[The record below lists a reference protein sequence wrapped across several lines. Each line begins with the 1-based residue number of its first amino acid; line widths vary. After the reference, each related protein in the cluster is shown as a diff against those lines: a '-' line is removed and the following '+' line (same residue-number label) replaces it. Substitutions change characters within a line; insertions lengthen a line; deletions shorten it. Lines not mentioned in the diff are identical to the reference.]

1 MGASIWSVMSNIVL
15 PPGAAL
21 LVFVTFPMPDFLSAA
36 ATALVSL
43 LMDMRLFRV
52 GGFGVTLFAFLFA
65 LALFAF
71 ATQCHEIYTLTHRR
85 FGGGKAEGAA
95 DRHQGGH
102 LAGGAE
108 FLDEHVHRHG
118 LLVSVP
124 VPQRAEEVFAA
135 EGGGRRVGSA
145 SKSGVGARRVRERAV
160 SRRADMPRR
169 VSSVVCVEMGR
180 KGHERANP
188 TSREVLRSTRF
199 QHQLLTP
206 LW

>member
-1 MGASIWSVMSNIVL
+1 MSNIVL

-85 FGGGKAEGAA
+85 FGGAKPKGLPIDIKADIWRAERNFWMSTCIVMVYWCLFRYRSVQKKYLRLKAEVAA
-95 DRHQGGH
+95 LEVR
-102 LAGGAE
+102 AKAE
-108 FLDEHVHRHG
+108 
-118 LLVSVP
+118 
-124 VPQRAEEVFAA
+124 
-135 EGGGRRVGSA
+135 
-145 SKSGVGARRVRERAV
+145 
-160 SRRADMPRR
+160 
-169 VSSVVCVEMGR
+169 
-180 KGHERANP
+180 
-188 TSREVLRSTRF
+188 
-199 QHQLLTP
+199 
-206 LW
+206 